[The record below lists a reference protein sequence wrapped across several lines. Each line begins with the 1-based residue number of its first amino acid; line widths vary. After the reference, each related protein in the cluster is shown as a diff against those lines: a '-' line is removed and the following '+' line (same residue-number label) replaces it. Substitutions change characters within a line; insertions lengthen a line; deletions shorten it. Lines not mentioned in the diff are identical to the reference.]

1 MTFSIT
7 TYSIMKLC
15 ITIQNATLSII
26 TLVTVILWVVYAV
39 PFMLSVANKSNML
52 SVVMLN
58 VILINVM
65 VMRSVLKLNVIRKN
79 VKFPPAELVAP
90 PRHSA

>member
-7 TYSIMKLC
+7 TYSIMTLC

-26 TLVTVILWVVYAV
+26 ALDTVILWVVYAV
-39 PFMLSVANKSNML
+39 SFMLSVANKSNML

-65 VMRSVLKLNVIRKN
+65 AMRSVFKLSVIKKKVVVPQQN
-79 VKFPPAELVAP
+79 
-90 PRHSA
+90 